1 MGKEE
6 RERRGEVNGNKK
18 RRWVSREE
26 RGEVRGDERR
36 GGWQGE
42 ERGVEKR
49 ELMRR

>member
-1 MGKEE
+1 M
-6 RERRGEVNGNKK
+6 NGNKK